1 MSEENVEIVRK
12 SIEVF
17 NRDGLDASLEY
28 SADDIEHRAVEG
40 AIDDRG
46 PMRGKEAVRAY
57 IQDWL
62 DTFDD
67 FKTEAVEFIAVGDDQ
82 VVAVVRLSGRAK
94 ASGIETD
101 LTFAVL
107 YTVRDGKL
115 ARGREYETREEALEA
130 AGLSE

>member
-67 FKTEAVEFIAVGDDQ
+67 FKTEAVELIAVGDDQ

>member
-28 SADDIEHRAVEG
+28 STDDIEHRAVEG
-40 AIDDRG
+40 AVDDRG

-67 FKTEAVEFIAVGDDQ
+67 FKTEPVELIAVGDDQ

>member
-28 SADDIEHRAVEG
+28 SADDIEHRPVEG

-67 FKTEAVEFIAVGDDQ
+67 FKTEAVELIAVGDDQ

-115 ARGREYETREEALEA
+115 ARGREYETREGALEA

>member
-67 FKTEAVEFIAVGDDQ
+67 FETEPVELIAVGDDQ
-82 VVAVVRLSGRAK
+82 VIAVVRLSGRAK